1 MIRRLAAAGLMIL
14 VLMILALITPA
25 AAVDLKGHLVPGG
38 FAIGQVGPG
47 AKILLG
53 KVPVQVGAD
62 GLFVIAF
69 GRDQGPEQ
77 QLTIVHADDT
87 AEQQML
93 TIAPRDYDIQRI
105 DKLDQNMVTP
115 DPATVARIKADQAK
129 VKAARAEP
137 SERRDFLMHFIWPAT
152 GPISGVYG
160 SQRILNGVPRAPH
173 FGTDIA
179 APEGSQVIAPADG
192 VVRLAETGFYLTG
205 GTIIID
211 HGFGIY
217 SSYLHLSR
225 VAVKVGQELRQGE
238 AIGAVGQT
246 GRATGPHLHW
256 GLNWNETR
264 LDPALL
270 VPPMAVPVP

>member
-1 MIRRLAAAGLMIL
+1 MTPRILLAIALMLSI
-14 VLMILALITPA
+14 ATPA
-25 AAVDLKGHLVPGG
+25 LAIDLKGHLVPGG
-38 FAIGQVGPG
+38 FAVGKAEPG
-47 AKILLG
+47 ATVLLG
-53 KVPVQVGAD
+53 DNPAMVGAD
-62 GLFVIAF
+62 GTFVIGF
-69 GRDQGPEQ
+69 GRDQGTEV
-77 QLTIVHADDT
+77 QLTVIHADGHT
-87 AEQQML
+87 EQQML
-93 TIAPRDYDIQRI
+93 GIAPRTYEIQRI

-115 DPATVARIKADQAK
+115 DPATEARIKADQAK
-129 VKAARAEP
+129 VKTARANP
-137 SERRDFLMHFIWPAT
+137 SERHDFLQSFIWPAQ

-160 SQRILNGVPRAPH
+160 SQRILNGTPKAPH

-179 APEGSQVIAPADG
+179 APEGAPVVAPADG
-192 VVRLAETGFYLTG
+192 MVRLAETGFYLTG

-225 VAVKVGQELRQGE
+225 VDVVPGEDVRQGDL
-238 AIGAVGQT
+238 IGAVGKT

-270 VPPMAVPVP
+270 VPPMP

>member
-1 MIRRLAAAGLMIL
+1 VKARFLPVIAMLLSIA
-14 VLMILALITPA
+14 TPA
-25 AAVDLKGHLVPGG
+25 TAIELKGDVTPGG
-38 FAIGQVGPG
+38 FAMGKAEPG
-47 AKILLG
+47 ATVMLG
-53 KVPVQVGAD
+53 DDPVLVGAD
-62 GLFVIAF
+62 GTFVIGF
-69 GRDQGPEQ
+69 GRDQGPEA
-77 QLTIVHADDT
+77 QLTVIHADGK
-87 AEQQML
+87 AEQQIL
-93 TIAPRDYDIQRI
+93 SVEPRTYEIQRI

-115 DPATVARIKADQAK
+115 DPATEARIKADQAK
-129 VKAARAEP
+129 VKEARANP
-137 SERRDFLMHFIWPAT
+137 SLRRDFLETFIWPAK

-160 SQRILNGVPRAPH
+160 SQRILNGTPKAPH

-179 APEGSQVIAPADG
+179 APEGAPVVAPADG
-192 VVRLAETGFYLTG
+192 TVRLAETGFYLTG

-225 VAVKVGQELRQGE
+225 VDVVPGEDVQQGDL
-238 AIGAVGQT
+238 IGAVGKT

-270 VPPMAVPVP
+270 VPPMQ

>member
-1 MIRRLAAAGLMIL
+1 MRQFLLTIAFVAAAMTAHAIEL
-14 VLMILALITPA
+14 
-25 AAVDLKGHLVPGG
+25 DGHLVPGG
-38 FAIGQVGPG
+38 FAVGKAEPG
-47 AKILLG
+47 ANVLLG
-53 KVPVQVGAD
+53 DDPVLVGAD
-62 GLFVIAF
+62 GTFVIGF
-69 GRDQGPEQ
+69 GRDQGREA
-77 QLTIVHADDT
+77 QLTIIHADGR

-93 TIAPRDYDIQRI
+93 SVAPRTYEIQRI

-115 DPATVARIKADQAK
+115 DPATEARIKADQAK
-129 VKAARAEP
+129 VKAARAHP
-137 SERRDFLMHFIWPAT
+137 SLRRDFLANFIWPAE

-160 SQRILNGVPRAPH
+160 SQRILNGTPKAPH

-179 APEGSQVIAPADG
+179 APEGAPVIAPADG
-192 VVRLAETGFYLTG
+192 MVRLAETGFYLTG

-217 SSYLHLSR
+217 TTYIHLSR
-225 VAVKVGQELRQGE
+225 VDVVPGQELRQGQP
-238 AIGAVGQT
+238 IGAVGAT

-270 VPPMAVPVP
+270 VPPRQ